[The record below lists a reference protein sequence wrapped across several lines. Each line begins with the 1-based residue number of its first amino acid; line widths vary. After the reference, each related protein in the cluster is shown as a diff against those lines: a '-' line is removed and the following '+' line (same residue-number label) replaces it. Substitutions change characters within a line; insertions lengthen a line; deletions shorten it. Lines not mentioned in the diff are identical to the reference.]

1 MVFLV
6 RKKIAL
12 LSSLCSQRFIMIYH
26 IITKYRGD
34 KPKIVCAFPLLC
46 VKYLRCQF
54 VLKSAKRHGC
64 RCRTIR
70 HWSHHTSLLFRRFH
84 PSAIAWRMRN
94 MSGIHSPLSLL
105 ISCHIHPP
113 HRVDHIIIKS
123 RVWRSSWGALVIRLQ
138 WRIRRQMPWLPKCPN
153 WRGSS
158 IS

>member
-6 RKKIAL
+6 RKKVAL
-12 LSSLCSQRFIMIYH
+12 LSSLKDLSWFIISSQNIGVINRKFS
-26 IITKYRGD
+26 
-34 KPKIVCAFPLLC
+34 
-46 VKYLRCQF
+46 
-54 VLKSAKRHGC
+54 VLFLSSVWNIQGASLSFKSAKRHGC

-94 MSGIHSPLSLL
+94 MSGIHTPLSLL

>member
-1 MVFLV
+1 MPYSKLIIRKSQVFLTRSYV
-6 RKKIAL
+6 FLNSYTQIRD
-12 LSSLCSQRFIMIYH
+12 
-26 IITKYRGD
+26 RGGAMC
-34 KPKIVCAFPLLC
+34 PPPSPPGPNRV
-46 VKYLRCQF
+46 
-54 VLKSAKRHGC
+54 KSAKRHGC

-70 HWSHHTSLLFRRFH
+70 NWSNHTSLLFRRIH

-94 MSGIHSPLSLL
+94 MSGIHNPLSLL

-138 WRIRRQMPWLPKCPN
+138 WRIGRQMPWLPKCPN